1 MASVKV
7 LNTGLGVTAALVS
20 GYAVSENMDILDYP
34 VKMGSDF
41 NVSYIKKQGMLKVNV
56 REIYRS
62 MIHPLSRDIEVNT
75 KYGNQLSQPVLTSD
89 DFAKAKIDIYQ
100 RKQNGEKYHLDVTG
114 AIDVP
119 INGSSIVYFERQSP
133 KTDSDFIRMATLVS
147 GGPDAI
153 ALSALAQQAMEE
165 QIEKKDLYYFLTGRP
180 SDQKEM
186 ESVYNFSERFGWDV
200 HIIDIEAQKY
210 RLLPCGADEPTFIR
224 YGLASALSLVAAHS
238 ELAGGHDVIF
248 LGLHAADSLYKAR
261 DSKEY
266 TRKFIDNWNQLW
278 TKFYPKK
285 PLIST
290 PFIDSFDKID
300 ILKIGNALNLSLSET
315 WSCYKGEEHH
325 CGECKSC
332 LERRLA
338 FATAKIKDETIYKTE
353 FKISD
358 SKKKNLMSA
367 ISLEAAM

>member
-1 MASVKV
+1 MANVKV

-20 GYAVSENMDILDYP
+20 GHAISENMDALNYP
-34 VKMGSDF
+34 VKMGRNF
-41 NVSYIKKQGMLKVNV
+41 NVSYIKNQGMLKVNV
-56 REIYRS
+56 EEIYHS
-62 MIHPLSRDIEVNT
+62 MMDSLSRDIR
-75 KYGNQLSQPVLTSD
+75 YGSRISQPILPSD
-89 DFAKAKIDIYQ
+89 DFPKDKVDIFQ
-100 RKQNGEKYHLDVTG
+100 RKQNGEKYYLDMTG

-119 INGSSIVYFERQSP
+119 VNGSSIVYFAKQSS
-133 KTDSDFIRMATLVS
+133 KTDSELIRMATLVS

-153 ALSALAQQAMEE
+153 ALAALAQQAMEE
-165 QIEKKDLYYFLTGRP
+165 KIETKDLYYFLTGRP

-186 ESVYNFSERFGWDV
+186 ESVYNFSEKFGWDV
-200 HIIDIEAQKY
+200 HIIDIAAQKY

-266 TRKFIDNWNQLW
+266 TREFIDNWNQLW

-300 ILKIGNALNLSLSET
+300 ILKIGDALNLSLSET

-325 CGECKSC
+325 CGVCKSC

-353 FKISD
+353 FKISG